1 MRSGA
6 QTEHNHIDIMAVQW
20 KIETAFLYPS
30 RSDGKYSVKVM
41 RAPIRTLQND
51 ATCTAEKNYIFEEE
65 EEEVKEG
72 N

>member
-1 MRSGA
+1 
-6 QTEHNHIDIMAVQW
+6 
-20 KIETAFLYPS
+20 
-30 RSDGKYSVKVM
+30 M